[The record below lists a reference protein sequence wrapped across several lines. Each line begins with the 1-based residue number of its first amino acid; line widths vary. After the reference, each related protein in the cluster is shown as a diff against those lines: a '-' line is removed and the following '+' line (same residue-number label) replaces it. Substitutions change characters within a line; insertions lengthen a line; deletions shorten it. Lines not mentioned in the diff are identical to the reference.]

1 MAGASA
7 NETSKD
13 ANESALVFDRSID
26 MSLMDDE
33 KNTSEFRRLRTIQE
47 VEEEKKCQ
55 EERQPLMDSQQSA
68 TFPDV
73 PVKLLANER
82 AQSDVME
89 KHEFD
94 RK

>member
-1 MAGASA
+1 
-7 NETSKD
+7 
-13 ANESALVFDRSID
+13 
-26 MSLMDDE
+26 
-33 KNTSEFRRLRTIQE
+33 
-47 VEEEKKCQ
+47 
-55 EERQPLMDSQQSA
+55 MDSQQSA

-94 RK
+94 RKQSFRPPYDPN

>member
-1 MAGASA
+1 
-7 NETSKD
+7 
-13 ANESALVFDRSID
+13 

-33 KNTSEFRRLRTIQE
+33 KNASEFRRLRTIQE